1 MGQKPVRI
9 WLEETKHLGMAL
21 GLTNTAKAVEAL
33 QLPASSFT
41 TVHVA
46 GSNGKGTTCAMLCT
60 ALTNQGVSNL
70 LFSSPHLVRVEERI
84 RLNGVPIHADVMNRA
99 LEAVRRATSANN
111 ITVTFFEVT
120 FLASLVIANEAGVE
134 MMILETGLGRPLGRN
149 ACFQGR
155 CLHLDL
161 NRSGTYRYSRKPTNQ
176 DCS

>member
-1 MGQKPVRI
+1 MVGQKPVRI

-70 LFSSPHLVRVEERI
+70 LFPVFAALAAILLFVVALFCFSL
-84 RLNGVPIHADVMNRA
+84 RL
-99 LEAVRRATSANN
+99 
-111 ITVTFFEVT
+111 
-120 FLASLVIANEAGVE
+120 
-134 MMILETGLGRPLGRN
+134 
-149 ACFQGR
+149 
-155 CLHLDL
+155 L
-161 NRSGTYRYSRKPTNQ
+161 NRGVGIRT
-176 DCS
+176 